1 MEREIAANIDSDF
14 AFRNSKSLTLSN
26 NLEKDNQ
33 KSNAIAAN
41 HHMEETFSTS
51 RRTKSEKNEA
61 LISIHRK
68 DASAVR
74 GPHHSRIQSTNSEQ
88 K

>member
-41 HHMEETFSTS
+41 HRMEETFSTS
-51 RRTKSEKNEA
+51 RRTKSEKNEG
-61 LISIHRK
+61 LTEEYKKH
-68 DASAVR
+68 
-74 GPHHSRIQSTNSEQ
+74 G
-88 K
+88 